1 MAIPSF
7 TMRQLLEAGV
17 HFGHSTRRWNPKMKP
32 FLYGA
37 RSGIHIINLDETY
50 PMLGNALQSLNDI
63 VSNGGRVLFV
73 GTKTQA
79 QDIVRETAEETG
91 QFFVNHRW
99 LGGMLTNWKTV
110 SNSIRRLKDLE
121 KAQQEGFDG
130 LTKKEILGLEKELLK
145 LKRTLGGIKDMGKAP
160 DAIIVF
166 DTNKEELAVA
176 EAKVLGI
183 PVFAI
188 VDSNSNPDHI
198 DFPIPGND
206 DAIRALKLY
215 GDLFKATVLN
225 GLVQSIASKGGDLG
239 ESVDISEETIA
250 PADPLVA
257 TQTPVAEETPAETPV
272 AGETPAETPVAQE
285 TPAETPVAQETS
297 AETPV
302 AEETPAETPVA
313 EETPVETLVADA
325 EEAPKAE

>member
-32 FLYGA
+32 FLYGS
-37 RSGIHIINLDETY
+37 RNGIHIINLDETY
-50 PMLGNALQSLNDI
+50 PMFGNALQSLNDI

-79 QDIVRETAEETG
+79 QDIVRNTAEETG

-121 KAQQEGFDG
+121 KAQQEGFEG
-130 LTKKEILGLEKELLK
+130 LTKKERLGLEKELLK
-145 LKRTLGGIKDMGKAP
+145 LERTLGGIKDMGKAP
-160 DAIIVF
+160 DAIVVF
-166 DTNKEELAVA
+166 DTNKEELAVS
-176 EAKVLGI
+176 EAKVLAI

-188 VDSNSNPDHI
+188 VDSNSNPDNI

-215 GDLFKATVLN
+215 GDLFKAAVLD
-225 GLVQSIASKGGDLG
+225 GLVQSISAKGGDLG
-239 ESVDISEETIA
+239 ESMDISEQSI
-250 PADPLVA
+250 
-257 TQTPVAEETPAETPV
+257 TPV
-272 AGETPAETPVAQE
+272 ETPVAQE
-285 TPAETPVAQETS
+285 ETIADAPVDEQTPVVAEVPI
-297 AETPV
+297 AEETPV
-302 AEETPAETPVA
+302 AEETPIAE
-313 EETPVETLVADA
+313 
-325 EEAPKAE
+325 